1 MRVDDKDIPKSSP
14 LHHVK
19 EQAFTKRQKRQQNR
33 IFQVRIYLPS
43 TGPRPARCPEGVLRP
58 CRMDRPR
65 PKSVRALRGI
75 LRPCR
80 IARPRAKS
88 VRALRGILRPC
99 RKMVGQG
106 RLELP
111 TSRLSSARS
120 NQLSYRPKHNDQ
132 EHLQPRPASRR
143 TEVLARPTARK

>member
-99 RKMVGQG
+99 RIARPRAKSVRALRGILRPCRKMVGQG

-120 NQLSYRPKHNDQ
+120 NQLSY
-132 EHLQPRPASRR
+132 
-143 TEVLARPTARK
+143 